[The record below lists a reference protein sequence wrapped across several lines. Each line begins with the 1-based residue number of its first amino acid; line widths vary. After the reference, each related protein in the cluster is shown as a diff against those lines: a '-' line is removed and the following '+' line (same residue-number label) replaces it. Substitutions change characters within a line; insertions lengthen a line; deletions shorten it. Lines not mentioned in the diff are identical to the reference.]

1 VLLLG
6 WARVA
11 ALGFVQLDRLL
22 PTGWPSATADAA
34 LVLFAALAPLH
45 TLVFAVAH
53 GTAAPSPSS
62 DVQVADVHSALR
74 WLQSRAAGASAVL
87 HSEALAELQSLNGV
101 CVVAH
106 SSGAH
111 AAALALG
118 ERALSDAGVCRGFVR
133 SAVLLC
139 GMYDLQRIT
148 GFPWRQ
154 LYLEPA
160 FGTLPADWSRR
171 SACGRGA
178 CTDVRVPI
186 LLAFGEYE
194 YEELFKRGA
203 AEFAGHLIRAEP
215 ALAARNVIPFS
226 SQTAGRNASERRIA
240 SLVCRVPRG
249 FGLARATAHGAARW
263 PQCVGDRLS
272 GDVAGAR
279 ALAGVPRAD
288 RPQEPLLRRVPL
300 RRGAHAGPTPVHH
313 MRRRCTAGPSPRAQI
328 PRFALGGLAHAWA
341 HGCARSIHR
350 ATLVLRIA
358 VVAPCGTGIRERAW
372 RPEIR

>member
-1 VLLLG
+1 MCLSIEGVCECEYCPLLELQASLPLCTPTACAVAAVLLLG

-11 ALGFVQLDRLL
+11 ALGFIQLDLLL

-45 TLVFAVAH
+45 TLVFVVAH
-53 GTAAPSPSS
+53 GTAAPTPSS

-74 WLQSRAAGASAVL
+74 WLQSCAAGASAVL
-87 HSEALAELQSLNGV
+87 PSAHSKALAELRSLNGV

-139 GMYDLQRIT
+139 GMYDLRRIT

-171 SACGRGA
+171 SACGGGA

-186 LLAFGEYE
+186 LLAFGEHE

-226 SQTAGRNASERRIA
+226 SPPPAATRASERA
-240 SLVCRVPRG
+240 SACARLRASCAVC
-249 FGLARATAHGAARW
+249 
-263 PQCVGDRLS
+263 
-272 GDVAGAR
+272 
-279 ALAGVPRAD
+279 
-288 RPQEPLLRRVPL
+288 
-300 RRGAHAGPTPVHH
+300 HAG
-313 MRRRCTAGPSPRAQI
+313 
-328 PRFALGGLAHAWA
+328 
-341 HGCARSIHR
+341 
-350 ATLVLRIA
+350 LV
-358 VVAPCGTGIRERAW
+358 
-372 RPEIR
+372 